1 MQKTKWMDRVAC
13 GVTAVMLLAS
23 VLLWGLAEPSRGEVD
38 RSLGYESRLFDQST
52 VHTIDIYMDDWDTFI
67 ANATAEEYTDCS
79 IVIDG
84 ERMNHV
90 AIRAKGNT
98 SLSSVATMGST
109 RYSFKVEF
117 DHFVSGMTYHGLD
130 KLSLNNLI
138 QDATMMKDYLAYTLM
153 NRMDVP
159 SSLCS
164 YVQINVN
171 GEPWGLYLAVE
182 GVEDAF
188 LERNGLNGGDL
199 YKPDSMSFGGGRGN
213 GRDFDMDKFRTDE
226 ETTEA
231 DTATGATAK
240 ADAPSDEGGSFGGSS
255 GMPSGMPQM
264 PGGGFDLSGGRF
276 NPSGSSS
283 GDGDANPPAM
293 DGLSAKGGMPGGF
306 SFGMGSDDVRLI
318 YTDDAPDSYTNIFNN
333 AKTNVSK
340 RDQARLIES
349 LRKLNAKEDIP
360 SVVDTDE
367 VTRYL
372 AVHHFL
378 CNDDSY
384 TGMMVHNY
392 YLYERNGQISIIP
405 WDYNLGFGG
414 FSAATDATSTVNAP
428 IDSPVSNGTVE
439 SRPLIAWI
447 FDDEEA
453 LAHYHDTYSRFI
465 AETVESGWLAEEISR
480 VQAMITPYL
489 EKDTSAFYDMAE
501 FEKAVDTLQTFCT
514 RRGESIRGQLDGTI
528 PSTSQA
534 QQQNRAAL
542 VDASDIS
549 TADMGSMNSGKG
561 GGFTMPGGGGFTMPT
576 SGDCTMPADGNFTM
590 PEGMSPPTGGGTGQ
604 NPPGDMAA
612 SSGGASA
619 AAQSTDAPAVTDAP
633 TTEPSAS
640 PARQDQTPAGFVRP
654 DATPQDS
661 SEQWLQVAF
670 WTAVLLVA
678 AFIIRRADAHNR

>member
-1 MQKTKWMDRVAC
+1 MLKTKWMDRAAC
-13 GVTAVMLLAS
+13 GVTALMLLAS
-23 VLLWGLAEPSRGEVD
+23 VLLWGITESGRGEVN
-38 RSLGYESRLFDQST
+38 RSIGYESRLFDQSV
-52 VHTIDIYMDDWDTFI
+52 VHTIDIYMDDWDAFI
-67 ANATAEEYTDCS
+67 ANAVAEEYADCS

-84 ERMNHV
+84 ERMNHA

-98 SLSSVATMGST
+98 SLSSVSALGST

-159 SSLCS
+159 SPLCS

-188 LERNGLNGGDL
+188 LERNGLTGGDL
-199 YKPDSMSFGGGRGN
+199 YKPDSISFGGGRGN
-213 GRDFDMDKFRTDE
+213 GRDFDMDKFRTDDQ
-226 ETTEA
+226 TSQA
-231 DTATGATAK
+231 DAATGATAK
-240 ADAPSDEGGSFGGSS
+240 ADAPSDEGGSFSGSS
-255 GMPSGMPQM
+255 GMPGGMPQM
-264 PGGGFDLSGGRF
+264 PDGDFAPSGGFSGF
-276 NPSGSSS
+276 
-283 GDGDANPPAM
+283 GDANPPDM
-293 DGLSAKGGMPGGF
+293 DGGSARDGMPGGF

-318 YTDDAPDSYTNIFNN
+318 YTDDNPDSYTNIFNN
-333 AKTNVSK
+333 AKTKVSK

-360 SVVDTDE
+360 SVVDTGE

-392 YLYERNGQISIIP
+392 YLYERDGQLSIIP

-414 FSAATDATSTVNAP
+414 FSASADATSTVNSP
-428 IDSPVSNGTVE
+428 IDSPVSGGTTE

-453 LAHYHDTYSRFI
+453 LAGYHETYSRFI
-465 AETVESGWLAEEISR
+465 AETVENGWLAEEISR
-480 VQAMITPYL
+480 VQTMITPYL
-489 EKDTSAFYDMAE
+489 EQDTSAFYDMAE
-501 FEKAVDTLQTFCT
+501 FEKAVETLQAFCA
-514 RRGESIRGQLDGTI
+514 RRGESIRGQLEGKI
-528 PSTSQA
+528 PSTTQA
-534 QQQNRAAL
+534 QQQNRSAL

-549 TADMGSMNSGKG
+549 TADMGSMNSTKG
-561 GGFTMPGGGGFTMPT
+561 GGFAMRGGFGNAGGNDAAAPGNAGRPD
-576 SGDCTMPADGNFTM
+576 SGGFSM
-590 PEGMSPPTGGGTGQ
+590 PEGMSPPTGGAGQ
-604 NPPGDMAA
+604 NPPGDMGA
-612 SSGGASA
+612 SSGGTSA
-619 AAQSTDAPAVTDAP
+619 AAPSTEAPGI
-633 TTEPSAS
+633 PSAS
-640 PARQDQTPAGFVRP
+640 PGGPEQMPSAGFTRADAAPQDQSG
-654 DATPQDS
+654 
-661 SEQWLQVAF
+661 QWLQLAL
-670 WTAVLLVA
+670 WAAVLLAA
-678 AFIIRRADAHNR
+678 AFIIHRADAHNH

>member
-1 MQKTKWMDRVAC
+1 MLKTKWMDRAAC
-13 GVTAVMLLAS
+13 GVTAVMLLVS
-23 VLLWGLAEPSRGEVD
+23 VLLWGMAEPSRGETI
-38 RSLGYESRLFDQST
+38 SSIGYESRLFDQSA
-52 VHTIDIYMDDWDTFI
+52 VHTIDINMDNWDELI
-67 ANATAEEYTDCS
+67 ANATAEEYMDCS

-98 SLSSVATMGST
+98 SLSSVAAMGST

-153 NRMDVP
+153 NRMGVP

-188 LERNGLNGGDL
+188 LTRNSLSGGDL

-213 GRDFDMDKFRTDE
+213 GRDFDMDKFRTEDNGDAQ
-226 ETTEA
+226 T
-231 DTATGATAK
+231 DSITGATTK
-240 ADAPSDEGGSFGGSS
+240 AGASSDENGSFGGSAGTS
-255 GMPSGMPQM
+255 SGMPQM
-264 PGGGFDLSGGRF
+264 PGSDFA
-276 NPSGSSS
+276 SSS
-283 GDGDANPPAM
+283 GDSANPPAM
-293 DGLSAKGGMPGGF
+293 DSAPSQGKMPGGF

-318 YTDDAPDSYTNIFNN
+318 YVDDDPDSYSNIFNN
-333 AKTNVSK
+333 AKTKVTK

-360 SVVDTDE
+360 AVVDTDE

-392 YLYERNGQISIIP
+392 YLYERDGQLSIIP
-405 WDYNLGFGG
+405 WDYNLAFGG
-414 FSAATDATSTVNAP
+414 FSASADATSTVNAP
-428 IDSPVSNGTVE
+428 IDSPVSGGTAE

-447 FDDEEA
+447 FTDEEA
-453 LAHYHDTYSRFI
+453 LASYHETYSRFI
-465 AETVESGWLAEEISR
+465 AETVENGWLAAEISR

-489 EKDTSAFYDMAE
+489 EQDASAFYDMAA
-501 FEKAVDTLQTFCT
+501 FEKAVDTLQTFCA
-514 RRGESIRGQLDGTI
+514 RRGESIRGQLEGTI
-528 PSTSQA
+528 PTTSQA
-534 QQQNRAAL
+534 QQQNRSAL

-549 TADMGSMNSGKG
+549 TADMGSMNSSKG
-561 GGFTMPGGGGFTMPT
+561 GGFAMPT
-576 SGDCTMPADGNFTM
+576 DGNFTM
-590 PEGMSPPTGGGTGQ
+590 PEGMTPPTGGSTGQ
-604 NPPGDMAA
+604 NPPGDMGA
-612 SSGGASA
+612 SSGGTSA
-619 AAQSTDAPAVTDAP
+619 AAQSTETPVVTDAP
-633 TTEPSAS
+633 ASPSAS
-640 PARQDQTPAGFVRP
+640 PNRPDQTPAGFSRP
-654 DATPQDS
+654 DAAPQDPS
-661 SEQWLQVAF
+661 GQWLQVAF
-670 WTAVLLVA
+670 WAAVLLVA
-678 AFIIRRADAHNR
+678 GLIIWRADAHNH